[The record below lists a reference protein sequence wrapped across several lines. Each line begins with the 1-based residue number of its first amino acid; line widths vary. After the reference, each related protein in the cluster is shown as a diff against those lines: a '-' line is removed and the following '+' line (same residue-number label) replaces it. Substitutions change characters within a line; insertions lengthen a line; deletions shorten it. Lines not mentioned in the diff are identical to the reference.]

1 MHRPTLQRESAK
13 GEDET
18 GGSFPHSWLLQKLDP
33 PSATDIS
40 ALEAFERERA
50 AARLAAAAAPAAA
63 RGGTGALVLGR
74 VKDLSMRQT
83 MAAGEP
89 FAWDRPELLVRSL
102 QAFTAPLR
110 PHAHFD
116 FLRTQPR
123 LGSPCSRPTPCP
135 AGVPAVPAFERDI
148 GSAPPGASK
157 GQAMKSALWR
167 TASML
172 QEGSQQVGP
181 GVQGCRWDDAL
192 GGARQGPLL
201 RQAFSKLWH
210 RHEQARACAQLK
222 GCRTVG

>member
-1 MHRPTLQRESAK
+1 MTPQRESAK

-18 GGSFPHSWLLQKLDP
+18 GGSFPHSWLLQKLEP

-50 AARLAAAAAPAAA
+50 TARLAVVAAAAEAG
-63 RGGTGALVLGR
+63 RGGTGVSVLGR

-102 QAFTAPLR
+102 QAFTAPVR
-110 PHAHFD
+110 PHAHFN

-123 LGSPCSRPTPCP
+123 LGSPCSCPTPCP
-135 AGVPAVPAFERDI
+135 AGVPAVPVFERDI
-148 GSAPPGASK
+148 GSAPPGTSK

-172 QEGSQQVGP
+172 QEGSKQVGP
-181 GVQGCRWDDAL
+181 GVQGLPMGRRVGRFKADA
-192 GGARQGPLL
+192 
-201 RQAFSKLWH
+201 
-210 RHEQARACAQLK
+210 ACPGKPSASCGTGMSEPGL
-222 GCRTVG
+222 VHS